1 MRKISVQTFMTLD
14 GVMQGPGGPDED
26 RDGGFDQGG
35 WSVNYWDEMM
45 GGVMGA
51 AMAPAC
57 DLLLGRRTYDIFAG
71 HWPKADDPLVT
82 PKFNRATRFVLT
94 LHPETA
100 LWENTHAISRAPEA
114 EIAAIRAGDGPDLCV
129 SGSASLV
136 QVLLSAGLV
145 DQFQLW
151 VFPLVPGK
159 GKKLFGA
166 GSIPTG
172 LKLERSATSTTG
184 VLILDYA
191 KAARA
196 ATGSFALD
204 APA

>member
-1 MRKISVQTFMTLD
+1 MRKIFVQTFMTLD

-51 AMAPAC
+51 AMSNDN

-71 HWPKADDPLVT
+71 HWPKADDPFVT
-82 PKFNRATRFVLT
+82 PKLNKATKYVVT
-94 LHPETA
+94 HHPDTTDWVNTVA
-100 LWENTHAISRAPEA
+100 LSRDPAA
-114 EIAAIRAGDGPDLCV
+114 EIAALKAGDGPDLSV
-129 SGSASLV
+129 SGSSSLV
-136 QVLLSAGLV
+136 QLLLTHGLV

-151 VFPLVPGK
+151 VFPLVLGA
-159 GKKLFGA
+159 GKKLFGPGTVPA
-166 GSIPTG
+166 G
-172 LKLERSATSTTG
+172 LKLEKSQASTTG

-191 KAARA
+191 KAERTA
-196 ATGSFALD
+196 AGSFALS
-204 APA
+204 